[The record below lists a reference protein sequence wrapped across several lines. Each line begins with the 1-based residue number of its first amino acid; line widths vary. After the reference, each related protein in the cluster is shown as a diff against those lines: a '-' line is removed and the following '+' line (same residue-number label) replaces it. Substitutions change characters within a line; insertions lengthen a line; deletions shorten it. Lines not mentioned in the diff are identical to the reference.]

1 MAAAMPSPKKSL
13 IRWIRGI
20 AEHGLAHTFHKA
32 VELNKAGTLDQY
44 NIMFFKRAAHAAE
57 HLLSAIAKKH
67 LDLAPEMD
75 GIVLDSTADY
85 HKDIHTR
92 MIYAD
97 YYFVEGLLRLQ
108 GKEFFAW

>member
-1 MAAAMPSPKKSL
+1 MEPVSAGLFSELRESPELLDMSAGAIAACGLLELEKQVSVYEKKL
-13 IRWIRGI
+13 Y
-20 AEHGLAHTFHKA
+20 H
-32 VELNKAGTLDQY
+32 D
-44 NIMFFKRAAHAAE
+44 AAE

-67 LDLAPEMD
+67 LDLAPETD

>member
-1 MAAAMPSPKKSL
+1 M
-13 IRWIRGI
+13 
-20 AEHGLAHTFHKA
+20 
-32 VELNKAGTLDQY
+32 
-44 NIMFFKRAAHAAE
+44 
-57 HLLSAIAKKH
+57 
-67 LDLAPEMD
+67 
-75 GIVLDSTADY
+75 LDSTADY